1 MATEVILP
9 QWGMNMQEGTLVRWL
24 KQEGDT
30 VVAGEPLVEVE
41 TSKIED
47 NLESPADGELR
58 YILIPE
64 GETIAVHTLLALIA
78 EPGEELERPAA
89 AAAPPPAQPA
99 TAAPPARAAAAPPVA
114 AGARPGGASQVV
126 PAARRLAAEHGVD
139 LATVA
144 GSGPDGRITEAD
156 VKSAI
161 ETPAAPAAQVGAAV
175 PTAPLSGM
183 RRAIAERMLRSVQTM
198 AQVTL
203 TTECDVTAMVALRK
217 QLVGEWRQHRL
228 RPVDQDLIVMAVAR
242 ALREH
247 PHLNAT
253 LDEHG
258 LRQAEGANVGVAL
271 ALEDGLLVGV
281 IRDAD
286 RKELLTLARE
296 IRGLAEKARDGKL
309 EVDDVSG
316 GTFTVS
322 SLAQFDVD
330 AFTPII
336 NPPEVAILGVG
347 RVVEKPVVVA
357 GEVAVR
363 SMMHVSL
370 TFDHR
375 AVDGAPAAQFLQ
387 TVTRQLADPRWMGI

>member
-24 KQEGDT
+24 KHEGDT
-30 VVAGEPLVEVE
+30 VAAGEPLVEVE

-47 NLESPADGELR
+47 NLESPAAGELR

-78 EPGEELERPAA
+78 EPGEELERPAPAAPARPAPAAPRAPA
-89 AAAPPPAQPA
+89 AASPPA
-99 TAAPPARAAAAPPVA
+99 A
-114 AGARPGGASQVV
+114 AGARREGAPQVV
-126 PAARRLAAEHGVD
+126 PAARRLATEHGID
-139 LATVA
+139 LTAVT
-144 GSGPDGRITEAD
+144 GSGPGDRITEAD
-156 VKSAI
+156 VTNAI
-161 ETPAAPAAQVGAAV
+161 EAPAAPAPQAGA
-175 PTAPLSGM
+175 APLSGL

-203 TTECDVTAMVALRK
+203 TTECDVTAMVELRK
-217 QLVGEWRQHRL
+217 RLVGEWRQHRL
-228 RPVDQDLIVMAVAR
+228 RPVDQDLVVMAAAR

-247 PHLNAT
+247 PHVNAT

-258 LRQAEGANVGVAL
+258 LRQSEQANIGVAL
-271 ALEDGLLVGV
+271 ALEDGLIVGV

-286 RKELLTLARE
+286 RKELLTVARE
-296 IRGLAEKARDGKL
+296 IRALSEKAREGRL

-316 GTFTVS
+316 GTFTIS

-330 AFTPII
+330 AFSPII

-347 RVVEKPVVVA
+347 RVVEKPAVVA
-357 GEVAVR
+357 GEVVVR
-363 SMMHVSL
+363 SMMHFSL

-387 TVTRQLADPRWMGI
+387 TVTRQLGDPRWMGI

>member
-24 KQEGDT
+24 KHEGDM
-30 VVAGEPLVEVE
+30 VAAGEPLVEVE

-47 NLESPADGELR
+47 NLESPAAGELR

-64 GETIAVHTLLALIA
+64 GETVAVHTLIALIA
-78 EPGEELERPAA
+78 EPGEELERPAPARPAPAAPRAPA
-89 AAAPPPAQPA
+89 AASPPA
-99 TAAPPARAAAAPPVA
+99 A
-114 AGARPGGASQVV
+114 AGARREGAPQVV
-126 PAARRLAAEHGVD
+126 PGARRLATEHGMD
-139 LATVA
+139 LTALT
-144 GSGPDGRITEAD
+144 GSGPGGRITEAD
-156 VKSAI
+156 VRSAI
-161 ETPAAPAAQVGAAV
+161 EAPAAAASQVGAA
-175 PTAPLSGM
+175 PLSGL

-203 TTECDVTAMVALRK
+203 TTECDVTAMVELRK
-217 QLVGEWRQHRL
+217 RLVGEWRQHRL
-228 RPVDQDLIVMAVAR
+228 RPVDQDLVVMAAAR

-247 PHLNAT
+247 PHVNAT

-258 LRQAEGANVGVAL
+258 LRQSEQANIGVAL
-271 ALEDGLLVGV
+271 ALEDGLIVGV

-286 RKELLTLARE
+286 RKELLTVARE
-296 IRGLAEKARDGKL
+296 IRALAEKAREGRL

-316 GTFTVS
+316 GTFTIS

-330 AFTPII
+330 AFSPII

-347 RVVEKPVVVA
+347 RVVEKPAVVE
-357 GEVAVR
+357 GEVVVR
-363 SMMHVSL
+363 SMMHFSL

-387 TVTRQLADPRWMGI
+387 TVTRQLGDPRWMGI